1 MVNNIKKIYT
11 SYFGWHLFLTV
22 SEQSSESAG
31 NFPPH
36 LTTDFQKG
44 KFILLKIYYVK
55 AKRKYSCQLEGG
67 EYYCHLF
74 L

>member
-44 KFILLKIYYVK
+44 KFILIENLL
-55 AKRKYSCQLEGG
+55 C
-67 EYYCHLF
+67 
-74 L
+74 